1 MRISDWSSDV
11 CSSDLKRRWA
21 LRSDDDGLIFSTSG
35 SPRNIERPR
44 KAAQRF
50 TQWRFGN
57 VEADYG
63 LGQRL
68 ARRRSEAT
76 ILNRT
81 GSVIVTPVRNRSF
94 LPRELRLQ
102 HLKIDLLNLRH
113 LGFRRSVFRMALLA
127 RLKRQHQSNVH
138 RDREAKGDTLASVHV
153 TTPSPPPLP
162 PSQRVSVQ
170 DRKSTRLNS
179 SH

>member
-1 MRISDWSSDV
+1 MKREHVVPLSGAAVSI
-11 CSSDLKRRWA
+11 LKRRWA

-76 ILNRT
+76 RSEEPTSELQ
-81 GSVIVTPVRNRSF
+81 SLMRNSY
-94 LPRELRLQ
+94 
-102 HLKIDLLNLRH
+102 
-113 LGFRRSVFRMALLA
+113 SVFC
-127 RLKRQHQSNVH
+127 LK
-138 RDREAKGDTLASVHV
+138 
-153 TTPSPPPLP
+153 
-162 PSQRVSVQ
+162 
-170 DRKSTRLNS
+170 
-179 SH
+179 